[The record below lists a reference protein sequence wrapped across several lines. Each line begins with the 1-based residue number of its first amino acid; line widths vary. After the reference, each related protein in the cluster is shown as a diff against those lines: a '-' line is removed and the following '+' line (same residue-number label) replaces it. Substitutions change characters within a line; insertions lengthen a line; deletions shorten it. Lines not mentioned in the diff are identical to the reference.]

1 MELLYVMLWVVAIVG
16 LYHMIVA
23 ERRWISYT
31 GITILLIAMVVLA
44 MRVGYGLHKCEP
56 EPVTLY
62 MELRVSNM
70 IHSNQFSHLD
80 PLTNS
85 TDML

>member
-1 MELLYVMLWVVAIVG
+1 MELLYVMLWVGSIVG
-16 LYHMIVA
+16 LYYMIVA

-56 EPVTLY
+56 EPVTQY
-62 MELRVSNM
+62 MELRV
-70 IHSNQFSHLD
+70 
-80 PLTNS
+80 
-85 TDML
+85 